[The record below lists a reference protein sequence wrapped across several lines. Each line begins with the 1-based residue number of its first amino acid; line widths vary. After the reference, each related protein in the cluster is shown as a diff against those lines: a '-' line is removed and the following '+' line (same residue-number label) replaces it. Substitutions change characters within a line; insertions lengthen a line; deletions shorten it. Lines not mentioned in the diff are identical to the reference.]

1 MNEIPV
7 NVAVPVDPAEM
18 LRTVWRRKWLLF
30 GPWFAAI
37 VLGVSAAFLL
47 KPIFMS
53 STLMLLDR
61 GQSMQ
66 GPLGSL
72 SGVDVDQ
79 QADIMREQ
87 VQSTL
92 FLKSVIAA
100 TGVKQDPATRAWA
113 LKSASRYPNMQPD
126 EQVEAFLVDALR
138 DAINIKRSKGNLFQ
152 VTVEDY
158 SAERSRKFCEAVANQ
173 FVASSRAR
181 QMEAVEAQ
189 QEFSIQQLQVYQREL
204 QVAESKL
211 EAARRSAIS
220 TTMTGSIVN
229 DRNITFASTLLE
241 QAGTDLEEQRQRLA
255 DMRAAAAGK
264 LRDNDAAALSSPDVS
279 ALLGQL
285 GSLQNQLG
293 RAQLSEV
300 SVSGGAAIRLSMAR
314 KTADLEAALAANA
327 ARALPGLG
335 PDARDLAVRFRVAQA
350 DVQALEAWHSWLG
363 SQVSEYQR
371 TMVLAPDRELDIAHL
386 QAEVDQKRS
395 LYNAFQ
401 QQSAAAQIAEAFQN
415 AKVSG
420 RFIIMEPATL
430 PLSPSKPNRLLLVLL
445 SVIVGSFI
453 GVGTVLV
460 AEQQDQSMRSADEV
474 ERLLDLPVLGAIPR
488 VEELERIRRRPRPA
502 QGAGANVP
510 GALPAPRDQGLI
522 QRLKLESPLGLE
534 FKRIYL
540 NLARTSGRTLPETL
554 MVTSSTRAEGKTTT
568 AACLGIT
575 LAREHRQ
582 RTLLVDFDLRSPA
595 LHRALGLPGSS
606 WGLSQMLQQRNF
618 DERFVR
624 QTAMPDL
631 DFLPAG
637 RSERPAAELID
648 QDSVAWFLREA
659 RARYALIVIDAAPNL
674 AVPDPLILGR
684 SVEGVLYVIKA
695 GSTVR
700 KAAEHGVRIQR
711 EARDNIIGVLMNDVG
726 EFLPQYYGYKANY
739 YAYKSEA
746 AEG

>member
-1 MNEIPV
+1 MSEIPAGV
-7 NVAVPVDPAEM
+7 TAPVDPAEM

-30 GPWFAAI
+30 IPWLFAIAI
-37 VLGVSAAFLL
+37 GVAAAFLL
-47 KPIFMS
+47 KPIYMS

-66 GPLGSL
+66 GPLGNLAS
-72 SGVDVDQ
+72 VDVDQ

-100 TGVKQDPATRAWA
+100 TGIKQDAATRAWA
-113 LKSASRYPNMQPD
+113 LKGAKRYPGMQPD
-126 EQVEAFLVDALR
+126 EQVEAFLVDELR
-138 DAINIKRSKGNLFQ
+138 DAISVKRSKGKLFQ

-158 SAERSRKFCEAVANQ
+158 DPDRARKFCDAVANQ

-189 QEFSIQQLQVYQREL
+189 QEFSVQQLQVYQREL
-204 QVAESKL
+204 QVAEGKL

-220 TTMTGSIVN
+220 STISGSTVN

-241 QAGTDLEEQRQRLA
+241 QAGTDLEEQRQRVSDL
-255 DMRAAAAGK
+255 RASFAGK
-264 LRDNDAAALSSPDVS
+264 LRENDPGAISGPEVNALI
-279 ALLGQL
+279 GQL

-293 RAQLSEV
+293 RAQLSEGTV
-300 SVSGGAAIRLSMAR
+300 AGGAGVRLSMAR

-327 ARALPGLG
+327 ARALPALSQ
-335 PDARDLAVRFRVAQA
+335 DARDLAIRYRVAQA
-350 DVQALEAWHSWLG
+350 DLQARESWHNWLS
-363 SQVSEYQR
+363 SQVSSFQR

-420 RFIIMEPATL
+420 RFIIMEQANRPM
-430 PLSPSKPNRLLLVLL
+430 SPSKPNRVLLVLL
-445 SVIVGSFI
+445 SVIVGGMI
-453 GVGTVLV
+453 GVGTLLV
-460 AEQQDQSMRSADEV
+460 VEQQDQSMRSADEV

-488 VEELERIRRRPRPA
+488 VEDLERIRRRPRPQ
-502 QGAGANVP
+502 QGAGATTP

-540 NLARTSGRTLPETL
+540 NLARTTGRSLPETL
-554 MVTSSTRAEGKTTT
+554 MITSSTRAEGKTTT

-575 LAREHRQ
+575 LAREHKQ

-624 QTAMPDL
+624 QTALPDL

-684 SVEGVLYVIKA
+684 AIEGVLYVIKA

-711 EARDNIIGVLMNDVG
+711 EARDNVIGVLMNDVG

-739 YAYKSEA
+739 YGYKSEA